1 MIKFLLNVVTQSYI
15 VFQTN
20 PTHQSGK
27 VMTQIKVEDRTP
39 MSAKGIAA
47 THLGKLCTCKL
58 QQCVSYH
65 TKHH

>member
-20 PTHQSGK
+20 PTHQIGK
-27 VMTQIKVEDRTP
+27 VMTQIKVVDRTP

-47 THLGKLCTCKL
+47 THLGKLCTC
-58 QQCVSYH
+58 
-65 TKHH
+65 